1 MMMLN
6 STVTAKNSQRIHFS
20 ERPESNLP
28 ALGTRSGGSQ
38 CSADAR
44 PKILGSDVRKSLR
57 RLFFLRSFRRAT
69 DQRDD
74 DIGQQHPGHPQDRRA
89 DRAVNEDLQPIA

>member
-1 MMMLN
+1 MIMLN
-6 STVTAKNSQRIHFS
+6 STVTAKNSQRIHLP
-20 ERPESNLP
+20 ERPGANVI
-28 ALGTRSGGSQ
+28 ALGARPGGSQ
-38 CSADAR
+38 CIAEAR

-57 RLFFLRSFRRAT
+57 RLFVLRSFRRAT

-89 DRAVNEDLQPIA
+89 DRAVDEDLQPIA